1 MWHNCPLCGMSKLA
15 ILSIFNGFTQFYQAN
30 MTPVSLTMTIS
41 SLVFPKSLAK
51 TVLLC
56 NVKCAVEEDY

>member
-1 MWHNCPLCGMSKLA
+1 MSKLA